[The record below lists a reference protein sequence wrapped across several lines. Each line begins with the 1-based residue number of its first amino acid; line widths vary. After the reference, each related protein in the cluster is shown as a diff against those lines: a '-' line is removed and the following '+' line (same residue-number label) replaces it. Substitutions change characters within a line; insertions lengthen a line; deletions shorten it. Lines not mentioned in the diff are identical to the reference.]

1 MAVRMTGLVS
11 GMDTESIVKELMAT
25 QESKKKKVTDKQTT
39 LTWKEEKW
47 KELNTKLYKLYTDSV
62 SKMRLQGS
70 YQTKKATASDD
81 SKAVITAGTSAPV
94 GAHTLEVKELAS
106 SQYVTGKKLDKTIT
120 SSSTFSELGF
130 DNTDEIV
137 IAVGNNESVKLSVNS
152 NTTVSQ
158 FLKSCK
164 DAGLNASYDTTQKR
178 FFISST
184 TSGTDGAFT
193 ISSNKGSLEN
203 LGLGKIDGTATTPVT
218 GADGVT
224 VDGMTVV
231 EASNATIILDGA
243 KLTSSNN
250 TINANGLT
258 INLKGVTSEVINLN
272 VSNDTEATY
281 NMIKGFV
288 KEYNTI
294 LKSMNELYFADSAYG
309 YDPLSDDD
317 KEAMSEEEVEKWE
330 TKIKDSLLR
339 RDSTLGQLMNAMKD
353 SMMSSVNVGGKSYS
367 LSTFGITTSSDY
379 SEKGLLHIAGDKDD
393 SSYATENDKL
403 MKALEE
409 DPDTVMETLSLIGK
423 KLYDTMSDKMKSIPN
438 VRSALT
444 FYNDKEIQNKQ
455 TTYKKELA
463 TLEERLTKME
473 ERYYKQ
479 FSAMETAL
487 SKLESQS
494 SSLSSLLGITS

>member
-25 QESKKKKVTDKQTT
+25 QESKKKKITDKQTT

-70 YQTKKATASDD
+70 YQTKKVSASDD
-81 SKAVITAGTSAPV
+81 SKAAITAATSAPV

-106 SQYVTGKKLDKTIT
+106 AQYVTGKALDTTISSSSLLSGLNIGATDTIT
-120 SSSTFSELGF
+120 IKGIKE
-130 DNTDEIV
+130 
-137 IAVGNNESVKLSVNS
+137 VKLEAAG
-152 NTTVSQ
+152 TKTVSQ
-158 FLKSCK
+158 FIAACK
-164 DAGLNASYDTTQKR
+164 EAGLNASYDTTQKR
-178 FFISST
+178 FFISSP
-184 TSGTDGAFT
+184 TSGVEGKFT
-193 ISSNKGSLEN
+193 MSSTNDALTK
-203 LGLGKIDGTATTPVT
+203 LGLGEIT
-218 GADGVT
+218 GDKV
-224 VDGMTVV
+224 VKPDKSDGMTVV
-231 EASNATIILDGA
+231 KATDASIILDGA
-243 KLTSSNN
+243 ELTSSNN
-250 TINANGLT
+250 TITANGLT

-272 VSNDTEATY
+272 ISNDTEATY

-294 LKSMNELYFADSAYG
+294 LKSMNEMYYADSAYG
-309 YDPLSDDD
+309 YDPLSDDE
-317 KEAMSEEEVEKWE
+317 KEAMSEAEVEKWE

-367 LSTFGITTSSDY
+367 LSIFGITTSSDY

-393 SSYATENDKL
+393 SSYASETDKL

-409 DPDTVMETLSLIGK
+409 DPDIVMETLSQIGK
-423 KLYDTMSDKMKSIPN
+423 SLYDTMNEKMKSIPN

-444 FYNDKEIQNKQ
+444 FYNDKEIQKKQ
-455 TTYKKELA
+455 TTYKKELS
-463 TLEERLTKME
+463 TLEDKLTKME

-494 SSLSSLLGITS
+494 SSLSSLLGTTS

>member
-25 QESKKKKVTDKQTT
+25 QESKKKKITDKQTT

-70 YQTKKATASDD
+70 YQTKKVSASDD
-81 SKAVITAGTSAPV
+81 SKAAITAATSAPV
-94 GAHTLEVKELAS
+94 GAHTLEVNELAS
-106 SQYVTGKKLDKTIT
+106 AQYVTGKALDTTISSSSLLSGLNIGATDTIT
-120 SSSTFSELGF
+120 IKGTKE
-130 DNTDEIV
+130 
-137 IAVGNNESVKLSVNS
+137 VKLEAAG
-152 NTTVSQ
+152 TKTVSQ
-158 FLKSCK
+158 FIAACK
-164 DAGLNASYDTTQKR
+164 EAGLNASYDTTQKR
-178 FFISST
+178 FFISSP
-184 TSGTDGAFT
+184 TSGVEGKFT
-193 ISSNKGSLEN
+193 MSSTNDALTK
-203 LGLGKIDGTATTPVT
+203 LGLGEIT
-218 GADGVT
+218 GDKV
-224 VDGMTVV
+224 VKPDKSDGMTVV
-231 EASNATIILDGA
+231 KATDASIILDGA
-243 KLTSSNN
+243 ELTSSNN
-250 TINANGLT
+250 TITANGLT

-272 VSNDTEATY
+272 ISNDTEATY

-294 LKSMNELYFADSAYG
+294 LKSMNEMYYADSAYG
-309 YDPLSDDD
+309 YDPLSDDE
-317 KEAMSEEEVEKWE
+317 KEAMSEAEVEKWE

-367 LSTFGITTSSDY
+367 LSIFGITTSSDY

-393 SSYATENDKL
+393 SSYASETDKL

-409 DPDTVMETLSLIGK
+409 DPDIVMETLSQIGK
-423 KLYDTMSDKMKSIPN
+423 SLYDTMNEKMKSIPN

-444 FYNDKEIQNKQ
+444 FYNDKEIQKKQ
-455 TTYKKELA
+455 TTYKKELS
-463 TLEERLTKME
+463 TLEDKLTKME

-494 SSLSSLLGITS
+494 SSLSSLLGTTS

>member
-25 QESKKKKVTDKQTT
+25 QESKKKKITDKQTT

-47 KELNTKLYKLYTDSV
+47 KELNTKLYKLYTDNV

-106 SQYVTGKKLDKTIT
+106 SQYVTGKKLDTTIT
-120 SSSTFSELGF
+120 SSSTFSQLGF

-137 IAVGNNESVKLSVNS
+137 ITVGNNESVKLTVNS
-152 NTTVSQ
+152 DTTVSE
-158 FLKSCK
+158 FLQTCK
-164 DAGLNASYDTTQKR
+164 EAGLNASYDTTQKR

-193 ISSNKGSLEN
+193 MSSKNGALEN
-203 LGLGKIDGTATTPVT
+203 LGLGQIDGTATTPVT
-218 GADGVT
+218 GE
-224 VDGMTVV
+224 DGMTVV

-250 TINANGLT
+250 TIIANGLT

-281 NMIKGFV
+281 NMIKEFV
-288 KEYNTI
+288 KEYNNI
-294 LKSMNELYFADSAYG
+294 LKSMNELYYADSAYG
-309 YDPLSDDD
+309 YDPLSDDE

-339 RDSTLGQLMNAMKD
+339 RDSTLGQLTNAMKN
-353 SMMSSVNVGGKSYS
+353 SMMSSVKVDGKSYS
-367 LSTFGITTSSDY
+367 LSSFGINTSKDY
-379 SEKGLLHIAGDKDD
+379 TEKGLLHIAGDKDD
-393 SSYATENDKL
+393 ATYATETDKL

-409 DPDTVMETLSLIGK
+409 DPNTVMNALSQIGMS
-423 KLYDTMSDKMKSIPN
+423 LYKTMSDQMKSIPN
-438 VRSALT
+438 VKSALT
-444 FYNDKEIQNKQ
+444 FYNDKDIQKKQ
-455 TTYKKELA
+455 TTYKKELS
-463 TLEERLTKME
+463 TLEDRLAKME
-473 ERYYKQ
+473 ARYYKQ

-494 SSLSSLLGITS
+494 SALSGLLGTNS

>member
-25 QESKKKKVTDKQTT
+25 QESKKKKITDKQTT

-47 KELNTKLYKLYTDSV
+47 KELNTKLYKLYTDNV

-106 SQYVTGKKLDKTIT
+106 SQYVTGKKLDTTIT
-120 SSSTFSELGF
+120 SSSTFSQLGF

-137 IAVGNNESVKLSVNS
+137 ITVGNNESVKLSVNS

-193 ISSNKGSLEN
+193 ISSKNGALES
-203 LGLGKIDGTATTPVT
+203 LGLGQIDGTATAPVT
-218 GADGVT
+218 GE
-224 VDGMTVV
+224 DGMTVV
-231 EASNATIILDGA
+231 KASNATIILDGA

-250 TINANGLT
+250 TITANGLT

-294 LKSMNELYFADSAYG
+294 LKSMNELYYADSAYG
-309 YDPLSDDD
+309 YDPLSDDE

-339 RDSTLGQLMNAMKD
+339 RDSTLGQLMNAMKN
-353 SMMSSVNVGGKSYS
+353 SMMSSVSVGGKSYS

-379 SEKGLLHIAGDKDD
+379 SEKGLLHIAGDEDD
-393 SSYATENDKL
+393 SIYAAEADKL
-403 MKALEE
+403 KKALEE
-409 DPDTVMETLSLIGK
+409 DPDTVMDALSQIGK
-423 KLYDTMSDKMKSIPN
+423 KLYDTMSEKMKSISN

-444 FYNDKEIQNKQ
+444 FYNDKEIQKKQ
-455 TTYKKELA
+455 TQYKKELA
-463 TLEERLTKME
+463 TLEDKLTEME
-473 ERYYKQ
+473 TRYYKQ

-494 SSLSSLLGITS
+494 NALSGLLGLNS

>member
-25 QESKKKKVTDKQTT
+25 QESKKKKITDKQTT

-81 SKAVITAGTSAPV
+81 SKAAITAATSAPV

-106 SQYVTGKKLDKTIT
+106 SQYVTGKKLDSALT
-120 SSSTFSELGF
+120 SSGTFSQLGF
-130 DNTDEIV
+130 DTTDEIV
-137 IAVGNNESVKLSVNS
+137 ITVGNNESVKLSVNN
-152 NTTVSQ
+152 NTTISQ

-193 ISSNKGSLEN
+193 MSSANGALEK
-203 LGLGKIDGTATTPVT
+203 LGLGQIDGTALSPET
-218 GADGVT
+218 GKDGVA

-231 EASNATIILDGA
+231 KASNATIILDGA

-272 VSNDTEATY
+272 VSNDTETTY

-294 LKSMNELYFADSAYG
+294 LKSMNEMYYADSAYG
-309 YDPLSDDD
+309 YDPLSDDE
-317 KEAMSEEEVEKWE
+317 KEAMSEAEVEKWE

-367 LSTFGITTSSDY
+367 LSIFGITTSSDY

-393 SSYATENDKL
+393 SSYASETDKL

-409 DPDTVMETLSLIGK
+409 DPDIVMETLSQIGK
-423 KLYDTMSDKMKSIPN
+423 SLYDTMNEKMKSIPN

-444 FYNDKEIQNKQ
+444 FYNDKEIQKKQ
-455 TTYKKELA
+455 TTYKKELS
-463 TLEERLTKME
+463 TLEDKLTKME

-494 SSLSSLLGITS
+494 SSLSSLLGTTS